1 MSVGPD
7 GRVLSIGTEEDLFA
21 YGWEWKAVIWLRG
34 HQLMHP
40 EQPHVHRA
48 SFNYATFSVTLNSR
62 LFVFFVFSSSLW
74 NLDKRGGLWRL
85 WLFSCLWERAESLAT
100 PLLLTLTL
108 LKCALLSRKWSLH
121 FLFFFFLNTWLLLL
135 FSTRFLCTWKITL
148 FHIFVF
154 MGRAKYING
163 QSELCRYTGVNN
175 SANIRPSSP
184 MLINDNTENIFRQFY
199 LWKAVCMTQKCFLCI
214 ILCFLSH
221 PRDKGHW
228 VTAQNRS
235 RKYPVLPQSTWGK
248 QAALNDF
255 RWLLPWDEVATC
267 PQCNPP
273 WNFSSCDGSQ
283 HPSPAR

>member
-62 LFVFFVFSSSLW
+62 LFFVLFSSSLW
-74 NLDKRGGLWRL
+74 NLGKRGGLWRL

-108 LKCALLSRKWSLH
+108 LKCALLSWKWSLH
-121 FLFFFFLNTWLLLL
+121 FLFFFFNTRLLLL
-135 FSTRFLCTWKITL
+135 LSTRFLCTWKMTL
-148 FHIFVF
+148 FNIFVF
-154 MGRAKYING
+154 MGRTKYINR
-163 QSELCRYTGVNN
+163 QSTTLLYKWVFFLELCSYTGVNN

-184 MLINDNTENIFRQFY
+184 MLINDNTENIFREFY
-199 LWKAVCMTQKCFLCI
+199 LWKAVCTKQKMFPVYN
-214 ILCFLSH
+214 FVFFESS
-221 PRDKGHW
+221 PR
-228 VTAQNRS
+228 QRS
-235 RKYPVLPQSTWGK
+235 LGDCS
-248 QAALNDF
+248 
-255 RWLLPWDEVATC
+255 E
-267 PQCNPP
+267 
-273 WNFSSCDGSQ
+273 
-283 HPSPAR
+283 